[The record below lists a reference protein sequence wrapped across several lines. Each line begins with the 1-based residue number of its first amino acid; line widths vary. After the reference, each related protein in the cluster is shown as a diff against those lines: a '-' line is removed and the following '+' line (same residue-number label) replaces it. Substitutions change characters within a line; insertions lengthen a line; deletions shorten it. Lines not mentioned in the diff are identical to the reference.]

1 MKLKGKDI
9 VCVSFPNWEGEY
21 MKTIVQIM
29 TVLGKHNRVFYVDY
43 AFTWKDILFYFLGKR
58 DLPFKR
64 VLGFSS
70 RLRKEIIGEDEF
82 VYVFTPPPVFPIN
95 WLNNTKLYA
104 FFSKINSSII
114 GRSIQKK
121 LKKIGIT
128 NPIVINAFNPF
139 VGTDL
144 VGKLNESLLVYYC
157 YDEINAAP
165 WSKKHGKRVE
175 EQFLKQ
181 VDLVITTSQGLL
193 ETKSVYNASCH
204 LVKNGVDYQLFSQG
218 IALDEFKNQK
228 VVGYVGSI
236 DDRMD
241 YELLNYCIEK
251 LPDFTF
257 LFVGRI
263 MDESLIQA
271 LKKKE
276 NVIFVGSKLPK
287 ELPNYIASF
296 DVGIIPFVKNEFTK
310 NIYPLKINEYL
321 AAGVGVV
328 STNFAVLT
336 EFENMATITDEHS
349 LFVKAILEN
358 SQNQGEEVKE
368 ERQEMAKQNSWE
380 NRGDLLAKI
389 IYDYQ
394 DSKK

>member
-43 AFTWKDILFYFLGKR
+43 AFTWKDILFYLLGKR
-58 DLPFKR
+58 ALPLKK

-70 RLRKEIIGEDEF
+70 RLRKEMIGENQF

-95 WLNNTKLYA
+95 WINNPKIYG

-114 GRSIQKK
+114 GRSIQQN

-128 NPIVINAFNPF
+128 EPIVINAFNPF

-144 VGKLNESLLVYYC
+144 IGKLNESLLVYYC

-175 EQFLKQ
+175 EKFLKQ
-181 VDLVITTSQGLL
+181 VDLVVTTSQGLL
-193 ETKSVYNASCH
+193 ETKSVYNSSCH

-218 IALDEFKNQK
+218 IALDEFKNKK

-241 YELLNYCIEK
+241 YDLLDYCVDK

-263 MDESLIQA
+263 MDESLIQE
-271 LKKKE
+271 LKSKK

-336 EFENMATITDEHS
+336 EFENMAIITDDHS
-349 LFVKAILEN
+349 LFVNAILEN
-358 SQNQGEEVKE
+358 SQNQGAEVKK
-368 ERQEMAKQNSWE
+368 ERQEMAKENSWE

>member
-29 TVLGKHNRVFYVDY
+29 TVLGKNNRVFYVDY
-43 AFTWKDILFYFLGKR
+43 AFTWKDILFYLLGKR
-58 DLPFKR
+58 DLHLKR

-70 RLRKEIIGEDEF
+70 RLRKEMIGENQF

-95 WLNNTKLYA
+95 WINNPKTHTL
-104 FFSKINSSII
+104 FSKINSAII
-114 GRSIQKK
+114 GRSIQKS

-128 NPIVINAFNPF
+128 EPIVINAFNPF

-181 VDLVITTSQGLL
+181 VDFVVTTSQGLL
-193 ETKSVYNASCH
+193 ETKSIYNSSCY
-204 LVKNGVDYQLFSQG
+204 LVKNGVDYQLFSEG

-263 MDESLIQA
+263 MDESLIQE

-276 NVIFVGSKLPK
+276 NVTFVGSKLPK

-321 AAGVGVV
+321 AGGVGVV

-336 EFENMATITDEHS
+336 EFENMAIITDEHS